1 MAIFSGLPQNDQRP
15 FPCLPRVFLPVA
27 RGQPPAGRA
36 RSPPGFLFGH
46 QANGI
51 PDGPGYGRDPAGRPD
66 NWGDLAVVLELRASA
81 MCLDKAESTA
91 LSLCELPGAAAPG
104 PFPPRNSAAFRRR
117 IRGGACRLNLPANE
131 DPALGHRPYLAAG
144 QKHRVGL
151 ELTHQHQGGDNQGDD
166 RLHRQFTSASS
177 AAASPPGDTVRPGFF
192 RSFQKTLAKASGF
205 ARITSN
211 LRRRE
216 EQRLSQQDAALKSLA
231 LLQAR
236 KATLMHRRDQLVAQ
250 IAEAKAK
257 HRATS
262 SLASELQQVTTE
274 ILSIG

>member
-1 MAIFSGLPQNDQRP
+1 M
-15 FPCLPRVFLPVA
+15 
-27 RGQPPAGRA
+27 
-36 RSPPGFLFGH
+36 
-46 QANGI
+46 
-51 PDGPGYGRDPAGRPD
+51 
-66 NWGDLAVVLELRASA
+66 
-81 MCLDKAESTA
+81 
-91 LSLCELPGAAAPG
+91 
-104 PFPPRNSAAFRRR
+104 
-117 IRGGACRLNLPANE
+117 
-131 DPALGHRPYLAAG
+131 
-144 QKHRVGL
+144 
-151 ELTHQHQGGDNQGDD
+151 
-166 RLHRQFTSASS
+166 
-177 AAASPPGDTVRPGFF
+177 
-192 RSFQKTLAKASGF
+192 LAKASGL

>member
-1 MAIFSGLPQNDQRP
+1 MPEVKR
-15 FPCLPRVFLPVA
+15 
-27 RGQPPAGRA
+27 
-36 RSPPGFLFGH
+36 H
-46 QANGI
+46 
-51 PDGPGYGRDPAGRPD
+51 
-66 NWGDLAVVLELRASA
+66 
-81 MCLDKAESTA
+81 
-91 LSLCELPGAAAPG
+91 
-104 PFPPRNSAAFRRR
+104 
-117 IRGGACRLNLPANE
+117 
-131 DPALGHRPYLAAG
+131 
-144 QKHRVGL
+144 
-151 ELTHQHQGGDNQGDD
+151 
-166 RLHRQFTSASS
+166 ASS
-177 AAASPPGDTVRPGFF
+177 AAASPPWATDRPGFF
-192 RSFQKTLAKASGF
+192 RSFPSMLAKASGL